1 VPFACNTCL
10 YKGLLLKNCRKAFFF
25 NDLLLL
31 FPATSSN
38 RYWVLKQS
46 SVKCSLHTYAFS
58 SFFGMNLS
66 SRRSCS
72 NHFFGNFLFFLG
84 KLRKVTPLSL
94 SFLVPV
100 LQPGPNFL
108 AQLNLEQKR
117 RALAFELC
125 AYSDGMTS
133 RICGLAFKILSKW
146 WLPVSNFSLLF
157 DWDRIHFRS

>member
-1 VPFACNTCL
+1 
-10 YKGLLLKNCRKAFFF
+10 
-25 NDLLLL
+25 
-31 FPATSSN
+31 
-38 RYWVLKQS
+38 
-46 SVKCSLHTYAFS
+46 
-58 SFFGMNLS
+58 MNLS

-125 AYSDGMTS
+125 VIPCENVFVS
-133 RICGLAFKILSKW
+133 LS
-146 WLPVSNFSLLF
+146 FSMAELEA
-157 DWDRIHFRS
+157 RTC